1 MKYTNEEKFQLGQL
15 CAKFKKEYDESK
27 SGSQEYWCTKRKKM
41 VQYHAALKD
50 GFYSRAVREFYKDLA
65 NCKESDPMFSK
76 AKGLARRSLN
86 YYNTFMA
93 KNHDLT
99 PEQIESELQGYKSA
113 LVGSLGRP
121 SRPEERKTR
130 NRKSRSRFAGMKM
143 KKENTENSE
152 QVLPEVHYLS
162 AQDLPEQDLSEQDL
176 PEQDVL
182 EQDLPEQEE
191 LAQEKN

>member
-152 QVLPEVHYLS
+152 QVLPEVQY
-162 AQDLPEQDLSEQDL
+162 LSEQDL
-176 PEQDVL
+176 PEQDLPDQDLL
-182 EQDLPEQEE
+182 EQDLPEQDQPEKEE
-191 LAQEKN
+191 PAQDEN